1 MKVYVVIENWA
12 CDYDCGNDLEVYSTR
27 EKALEDLEERKRS
40 ARIDFGLDN
49 ETDNETDDIVE
60 EQEED
65 SYTIYE
71 DGYYSKNHISISIE
85 EKEIK

>member
-1 MKVYVVIENWA
+1 MKVYVVIESWA
-12 CDYDCGNDLEVYSTR
+12 CDYDCGNSLEVYSTQ
-27 EKALEDLEERKRS
+27 EKALEDLEERKRN

-49 ETDNETDDIVE
+49 ETNNETDDIVE

-71 DGYYSKNHISISIE
+71 DGYYSKNHISIRIE